1 MDCLTGPAGY
11 NAPMTAALGRASA
24 CGKLILCGEHFV
36 VHGAP
41 ALALPLTVVS
51 TEVTVHAAPGAAG
64 PLLDSDAPDALLDLA
79 QQMVQRALDG
89 LGLAPQTPWRIEVR
103 SSVPLG
109 AGLGSSA
116 AFSVALVGAL
126 AEAALQRLDLEG
138 LNARAHA
145 LEGLVHGS
153 PSGIDNTVISHRRPL
168 WFVKGAES
176 ELLDGPGTLG
186 LVLASSGAPRSTR
199 EAVAAVGA
207 LRQAEPARFAELCD
221 RARDVTTSART
232 AFASGDAKTL
242 GGLMNEN
249 HELLRAIGVSTPT
262 LDRLTEAARGAG
274 ALGAKL
280 TGGGRGG
287 FIVALLPVGGEGD
300 VSAALKQAG
309 ATQLLRVMV

>member
-1 MDCLTGPAGY
+1 
-11 NAPMTAALGRASA
+11 MTAALGRASA

-51 TEVTVHAAPGAAG
+51 TEVTVHEAPDADG

-79 QQMVQRALDG
+79 QRMVRTALDG
-89 LGLAPQTPWRIEVR
+89 LGLAPRTPWRIEAR

-126 AEAALQRLDLEG
+126 ARAAGQRLAVEA
-138 LNARAHA
+138 LNVRAHA

-153 PSGIDNTVISHRRPL
+153 PSGIDNTVIAHRRPI
-168 WFVKGAES
+168 WFVKGAEP

-199 EAVAAVGA
+199 EAVAAVGV
-207 LRQAEPARFAELCD
+207 LRQAEPARFASLCERAGELTT
-221 RARDVTTSART
+221 RARA
-232 AFASGDAKTL
+232 AFQAGDATAL
-242 GGLMNEN
+242 GALMNEN
-249 HELLRAIGVSTPT
+249 HELLRAINVSSEA
-262 LDRLTEAARGAG
+262 LDRLVVAARGAG

-287 FIVALLPVGGEGD
+287 FVVALLPVGGEGR
-300 VSAALKQAG
+300 VSAALKHAG

>member
-1 MDCLTGPAGY
+1 
-11 NAPMTAALGRASA
+11 MTPPVLGRASA
-24 CGKLILCGEHFV
+24 CGKLILSGEHFV

-41 ALALPLTVVS
+41 ALALPLTAVS
-51 TEVTVHAAPGAAG
+51 TEVAVREAPGAAG
-64 PLLDSDAPDALLDLA
+64 PLLDSDAPEALLDLA
-79 QQMVQRALDG
+79 QQMVQAALDC
-89 LGLAPQTPWRIEVR
+89 LGLATRTPWRIEVR

-126 AEAALQRLDLEG
+126 AQAAGQRLAVEAV
-138 LNARAHA
+138 NVRAHA

-153 PSGIDNTVISHRRPL
+153 PSGIDDTVISHRRPL
-168 WFVKGAES
+168 WFVKGAGF

-186 LVLASSGAPRSTR
+186 LVLASSGAPRSTK

-207 LRQAEPARFAELCD
+207 LRQAEPARFAELCG
-221 RARDVTTSART
+221 RAREVTTRARA

-242 GGLMNEN
+242 GALMNEN
-249 HELLRAIGVSTPT
+249 HELLRGIGVSTAA
-262 LDRLTEAARGAG
+262 LDRLAVAARDAG

-287 FIVALLPVGGEGD
+287 FMVALLPVGGEGD
-300 VSAALKQAG
+300 VCTALKRAG